1 MSGEAKIKSP
11 PGRKATKHPQKRQV
25 KKMNER
31 LHTWLHNDLTVLAW
45 RLMIV
50 YALLFVL
57 RIVFYLLNSDTLG
70 AMTGGE
76 VPALV
81 RGSLLFDTANI
92 CYCYSL
98 FVVLSLLPLRVRER
112 GWYRRMLFWTWIV
125 PGVVIVLTNL
135 ADTVYF
141 HYAKK
146 RITVDEMHFAD
157 NDNTGHI
164 LWKAVGENWYL
175 LLVGIGLVWG
185 AVWLYRLVKPAPSLL
200 KKKWAFVLVNSLL
213 TVAAVVL
220 LVGGMRGGLSHAIR
234 PIAMSNAAQY
244 AVSPA
249 KASVVLSNP
258 FCVLRT
264 ITNKKIHAVRYF
276 ADSTELAARFSPY
289 HYPAADTLRHGR
301 FGSQRG
307 KNILIFVLESFSYE
321 HSAYL
326 NPDLYRGEVS
336 YTPFLDSLMR
346 EGYLFRRGY
355 ANGRKSIDALPSV
368 LSSIPSFKT
377 PFVITPQSLGETRG
391 LGRLLGEEGY
401 STWFFNGSE
410 NKSMGFVAYAK
421 LSGVENARTR
431 EDYEAR
437 MGKEDFDGYWGI
449 WDGPFMQYMARE
461 LDEAPKPFFATIF
474 TLSSHHPF
482 VVPEGYE
489 RTLPAGRTK
498 VQQPVAYTDRS
509 LRDFF
514 DYARRQPWYEQT
526 IFVFTADHVSSEV
539 YGEESKTPTG
549 NSHILFFLYTPDGSL
564 RGDDP
569 HVAQQIDLM
578 PTLLGLTGYAKPYFA
593 YGQDI
598 FEVRADSAGAA
609 SWAFAI
615 NYVNEAFQWI
625 TDSAA
630 MFFDEHEVTHLFD
643 LRNDPLERNNLIEQG
658 VRPDSAQTEQMKAL
672 LQTYYEHL
680 ERSDFV
686 VR

>member
-1 MSGEAKIKSP
+1 
-11 PGRKATKHPQKRQV
+11 
-25 KKMNER
+25 MNER
-31 LHTWLHNDLTVLAW
+31 LRPWLHNSITVLAW
-45 RLMIV
+45 RLLIV
-50 YALLFVL
+50 YALLFLL
-57 RIVFYLLNSDTLG
+57 RVIFYLLNTDTLG
-70 AMTGGE
+70 PMTRAE

-81 RGSLLFDTANI
+81 RGSLLFDTAGV
-92 CYCYSL
+92 CYCYCL
-98 FVVLSLLPLRVRER
+98 FTVLSLLPLRAR
-112 GWYRRMLFWTWIV
+112 GRQWYRRLLFWTWLV
-125 PGVVIVLTNL
+125 PGIVIVLTNL

-146 RITVDEMHFAD
+146 RVTVDELHFAD

-164 LWKAVGENWYL
+164 LWKAAGENWYL
-175 LLVGIGLVWG
+175 VLIAIMLVWG
-185 AVWLYRLVKPAPSLL
+185 MVQLYRLVKPAPVRIRSG
-200 KKKWAFVLVNSLL
+200 WAFVLTGSLMTL
-213 TVAAVVL
+213 VSAVL

-244 AVSPA
+244 ALSPA

-258 FCVLRT
+258 FCILRT
-264 ITNKKIHAVRYF
+264 ISNKKISYVRYF
-276 ADSTELAARFSPY
+276 PDERELAARFSPCR
-289 HYPAADTLRHGR
+289 YPAADSLRHDR
-301 FGSQRG
+301 FGTQRG

-326 NPDLYRGEVS
+326 NPELYKGEAS
-336 YTPFLDSLMR
+336 YTPFLDSLMC

-377 PFVITPQSLGETRG
+377 PFVVTPQSLGETRG

-431 EDYEAR
+431 EDYEAK
-437 MGKEDFDGYWGI
+437 MGRRDYDGYWGI

-461 LDEAPKPFFATIF
+461 LDTVPKPFFATIF

-489 RTLPAGRTK
+489 NMLPEGRTK
-498 VQQPVAYTDRS
+498 VQRPVAYTDRS

-514 DYARRQPWYEQT
+514 DYARRQPWYENT
-526 IFVFTADHVSSEV
+526 LFVFTADHVSSEV
-539 YGEESKTPTG
+539 YGDESKAPTG
-549 NSHILFFLYTPDGSL
+549 NSHIIFFLYTPDGSL

-578 PTLLGLTGYAKPYFA
+578 PTLLGLTGYDKPYFA

-598 FEVRADSAGAA
+598 FEIRADSARV
-609 SWAFAI
+609 SERAFAI
-615 NYVNEAFQWI
+615 NYLNESFQWI
-625 TDSAA
+625 TDSTA

-643 LRNDPLERNNLIEQG
+643 LERDPLERHNLIEQG
-658 VRPDSAQTEQMKAL
+658 AEPDTAQVERMKAL
-672 LQTYYEHL
+672 LQTYYERL
-680 ERSDFV
+680 EKSDFV

>member
-1 MSGEAKIKSP
+1 M
-11 PGRKATKHPQKRQV
+11 H
-25 KKMNER
+25 ER
-31 LHTWLHNDLTVLAW
+31 LRFWFYNSVTVLAW
-45 RLMIV
+45 QLLIV
-50 YALLFVL
+50 YALLLVL
-57 RIVFYLLNSDTLG
+57 RIIFYIFNTDTLG
-70 AMTGGE
+70 PMTWGE
-76 VPALV
+76 LPGLLS
-81 RGSLLFDTANI
+81 GSLLFDTANI
-92 CYCYSL
+92 CYGYCL
-98 FVVLSLLPLRVRER
+98 FVVLSLLPLRLRER
-112 GWYRRMLFWTWIV
+112 QWYRRMLFGIWIV
-125 PGVVIVLTNL
+125 VGSIIVLMNL

-141 HYAKK
+141 HFAKK
-146 RITVDEMHFAD
+146 RITVDELHFTD

-164 LWKAVGENWYL
+164 LWKAAGENWYL
-175 LLVGIGLVWG
+175 ILIAVALVWG
-185 AVWLYRLVKPAPSLL
+185 MTWLYQRVKTAPIRI
-200 KKKWAFVLVNSLL
+200 KNNWIFVPVNSLL
-213 TVAAVVL
+213 TIGAVVL

-244 AVSPA
+244 AASPA

-264 ITNKKIHAVRYF
+264 ISNKKISYVKYF
-276 ADSTELAARFSPY
+276 PDETELAARYSPY
-289 HYPAADTLRHGR
+289 HYPAADTLRHSR
-301 FGSQRG
+301 FGTQKG

-326 NPDLYRGEVS
+326 NPELYKGEVS

-346 EGYLFRRGY
+346 DGYLFRRGY

-391 LGRLLGEEGY
+391 LASLLDDEGY

-431 EDYEAR
+431 ENYEAR
-437 MGKEDFDGYWGI
+437 MGKKDYDNYWGI

-461 LDEAPKPFFATIF
+461 LDDAPKPFFATIF

-482 VVPEGYE
+482 IVPEGYE
-489 RTLPAGRTK
+489 KTLPEGRTK
-498 VQQPVAYTDRS
+498 AQRPVAYTDRS

-514 DYARRQPWYEQT
+514 AYAKTQPWYDNT

-539 YGEESKTPTG
+539 YGDESKAPTG
-549 NSHILFFLYTPDGSL
+549 NSHIIFFMYTPDGSL

-578 PTLLGLTGYAKPYFA
+578 PTLLGLTGYDKPFFA

-598 FEVRADSAGAA
+598 FEVREDSAKAA
-609 SWAFAI
+609 DKGFAI
-615 NYVNEAFQWI
+615 NYVNESFQWI
-625 TDSAA
+625 TDSTA
-630 MFFDEHEVTHLFD
+630 MFFDEREVTHLFD
-643 LRNDPLERNNLIEQG
+643 LLNDPLEQHNLIEQG
-658 VRPDSAQTEQMKAL
+658 VRPDPAQVERMKAL

-680 ERSDFV
+680 EKSDFV
-686 VR
+686 VPRL

>member
-1 MSGEAKIKSP
+1 M
-11 PGRKATKHPQKRQV
+11 H
-25 KKMNER
+25 ER
-31 LHTWLHNDLTVLAW
+31 LRFWFYNSVTVLAW
-45 RLMIV
+45 RLFIV
-50 YALLFVL
+50 YALLLVL
-57 RIVFYLLNSDTLG
+57 RIIFYIFNTDTLG
-70 AMTGGE
+70 PMTWGE
-76 VPALV
+76 LPGLLS
-81 RGSLLFDTANI
+81 GSLLFDTANI
-92 CYCYSL
+92 CYGYCL
-98 FVVLSLLPLRVRER
+98 FVVLSLLPLRLRER
-112 GWYRRMLFWTWIV
+112 QWYRRMLFGIWIV
-125 PGVVIVLTNL
+125 VGSIIVLMNL

-141 HYAKK
+141 HFAKK
-146 RITVDEMHFAD
+146 RITVDELHFTD

-164 LWKAVGENWYL
+164 LWKAAGENWYL
-175 LLVGIGLVWG
+175 ILIAVALVWG
-185 AVWLYRLVKPAPSLL
+185 MTWLYQRVKTAPIRI
-200 KKKWAFVLVNSLL
+200 KNNWIFVPVNSLL
-213 TVAAVVL
+213 TIGAVVL

-244 AVSPA
+244 AASPA

-264 ITNKKIHAVRYF
+264 ISNKKISYVKYFPDEAELAVRY
-276 ADSTELAARFSPY
+276 SPY
-289 HYPAADTLRHGR
+289 HYPAADTLRHSR
-301 FGSQRG
+301 FGTQKG

-326 NPDLYRGEVS
+326 NPELYKGEVS

-346 EGYLFRRGY
+346 DGYLFRRGY

-391 LGRLLGEEGY
+391 LASLLDDEGY

-431 EDYEAR
+431 ENYEAR
-437 MGKEDFDGYWGI
+437 MGKKDYDNYWGI

-461 LDEAPKPFFATIF
+461 LDDAPKPFFATIF

-482 VVPEGYE
+482 IVPEGYE
-489 RTLPAGRTK
+489 KTLPEGRTK
-498 VQQPVAYTDRS
+498 AQRPVAYTDRS

-514 DYARRQPWYEQT
+514 AYAKTQPWYDNT
-526 IFVFTADHVSSEV
+526 IFVFIADHVSSEV
-539 YGEESKTPTG
+539 YGDESKAPTG
-549 NSHILFFLYTPDGSL
+549 NSHIIFFMYTPDGSL

-578 PTLLGLTGYAKPYFA
+578 PTLLGLTGYDKPFFA

-598 FEVRADSAGAA
+598 FEVREDSAKAA
-609 SWAFAI
+609 DKGFAI
-615 NYVNEAFQWI
+615 NYVNESFQWI
-625 TDSAA
+625 TDSTA
-630 MFFDEHEVTHLFD
+630 MFFDEREVTHLFD
-643 LRNDPLERNNLIEQG
+643 LLNDPLEQHNLIDQG
-658 VRPDSAQTEQMKAL
+658 VRPDPAQVERMKAL

-680 ERSDFV
+680 EKSDFV
-686 VR
+686 VRQP

>member
-1 MSGEAKIKSP
+1 
-11 PGRKATKHPQKRQV
+11 
-25 KKMNER
+25 MNER
-31 LHTWLHNDLTVLAW
+31 LRPWLHNSITVLAW
-45 RLMIV
+45 RLLIV
-50 YALLFVL
+50 YALLFLL
-57 RIVFYLLNSDTLG
+57 RVIFYLLNTDTLG
-70 AMTGGE
+70 PMTRAE

-81 RGSLLFDTANI
+81 RGSLLFDTAGV
-92 CYCYSL
+92 CYCYCL
-98 FVVLSLLPLRVRER
+98 FTVLSLLPLRAR
-112 GWYRRMLFWTWIV
+112 GRQWYRRLLFWTWLV
-125 PGVVIVLTNL
+125 PGIVIVLTNL

-146 RITVDEMHFAD
+146 RVTVDELHFAD

-164 LWKAVGENWYL
+164 LWKAAGENWYL
-175 LLVGIGLVWG
+175 VLIAIMLVWG
-185 AVWLYRLVKPAPSLL
+185 MVRLYRLVKPAPVRIRSG
-200 KKKWAFVLVNSLL
+200 WAFVLTGSLMTL
-213 TVAAVVL
+213 VSAVL

-244 AVSPA
+244 ALSPA

-258 FCVLRT
+258 FCILRT
-264 ITNKKIHAVRYF
+264 ISNKKISYVRYF
-276 ADSTELAARFSPY
+276 PDERELAARFSPCR
-289 HYPAADTLRHGR
+289 YPAADSLRHDR
-301 FGSQRG
+301 FGTQRG

-326 NPDLYRGEVS
+326 NPELYKGEAS

-377 PFVITPQSLGETRG
+377 PFVVTPQSLGETRG

-431 EDYEAR
+431 EDYEAK
-437 MGKEDFDGYWGI
+437 MGRRDYDGYWGI

-461 LDEAPKPFFATIF
+461 LDTVPKPFFATIF

-489 RTLPAGRTK
+489 NMLPEGRTK
-498 VQQPVAYTDRS
+498 VQRPVAYTDRS

-514 DYARRQPWYEQT
+514 DYARRQPWYENT
-526 IFVFTADHVSSEV
+526 LFVFTADHVSSEV
-539 YGEESKTPTG
+539 YGDESKAPTG
-549 NSHILFFLYTPDGSL
+549 NSHIIFFLYTPDGSL

-578 PTLLGLTGYAKPYFA
+578 PTLLGLTGYDKPYFA

-598 FEVRADSAGAA
+598 FEIRADSARV
-609 SWAFAI
+609 SERAFAI
-615 NYVNEAFQWI
+615 NYLNESFQWI
-625 TDSAA
+625 TDSTA

-643 LRNDPLERNNLIEQG
+643 LERDPLERHNLIEQG
-658 VRPDSAQTEQMKAL
+658 AEPDTAQVERMKAL
-672 LQTYYEHL
+672 LQTYYERL
-680 ERSDFV
+680 EKSDFV

>member
-1 MSGEAKIKSP
+1 M
-11 PGRKATKHPQKRQV
+11 TTH
-25 KKMNER
+25 ER
-31 LHTWLHNDLTVLAW
+31 LRPWLHNSPTVLVW
-45 RLMIV
+45 RLAIV
-50 YALLFVL
+50 YVLLFVL
-57 RIVFYLLNSDTLG
+57 RAIFYLANTDTLG
-70 AMTGGE
+70 PLSRGE
-76 VPALV
+76 IPALV
-81 RGSLLFDTANI
+81 RGGILFDTANI
-92 CYCYSL
+92 CYCYCL
-98 FVVLSLLPLRVRER
+98 FVVLSLLPFRIRER
-112 GWYRRMLFWTWIV
+112 AWYRRMLFWMWTV
-125 PGVVIVLTNL
+125 VAGVIVSMNL

-146 RITVDEMHFAD
+146 RITVDELHFAD

-164 LWKAVGENWYL
+164 LWRAAGENWYL
-175 LLVGIGLVWG
+175 ILVGAALVWG
-185 AVWLYRLVKPAPSLL
+185 AAWLYRRVKPAPSRIRNPWVFGGVYGALT
-200 KKKWAFVLVNSLL
+200 LVSG
-213 TVAAVVL
+213 VL

-234 PIAMSNAAQY
+234 PIAMSQAAQF
-244 AVSPA
+244 AASPA
-249 KASVVLSNP
+249 KASAVLSNP

-264 ITNKKIHAVRYF
+264 MSNRKISYVKYF
-276 ADSTELAARFSPY
+276 ADSAELAARFSPY
-289 HYPAADTLRHGR
+289 HYPVPDSLRHAR

-326 NPDLYRGEVS
+326 NPELYKGEVS

-431 EDYEAR
+431 ENYEAR
-437 MGKEDFDGYWGI
+437 MGRQDYDGYWGI

-482 VVPEGYE
+482 VVPEEYE
-489 RTLPAGRTK
+489 RILPEGRTK
-498 VQQPVAYTDRS
+498 VQRPVAYTDRS

-514 DYARRQPWYEQT
+514 DYARRQPWYDNT
-526 IFVFTADHVSSEV
+526 LFVFTADHVSSEV

-549 NSHILFFLYTPDGSL
+549 NSHIVFFMYTPDGSL

-569 HVAQQIDLM
+569 HTAQQIDLM
-578 PTLLGLTGYAKPYFA
+578 PTLLGLTGYEKPFFA

-598 FEVRADSAGAA
+598 FEVRADSTQAA
-609 SWAFAI
+609 TEGFAI

-625 TDSAA
+625 TDSTA
-630 MFFDEHEVTHLFD
+630 MFFDEHDVTHLFD
-643 LRNDPLERNNLIEQG
+643 LHRDPLEQHNLIERG
-658 VRPDSAQTEQMKAL
+658 VRPDSAQTERMKAL

-680 ERSDFV
+680 ERSDFT
-686 VR
+686 VRPEAEKR

>member
-1 MSGEAKIKSP
+1 
-11 PGRKATKHPQKRQV
+11 
-25 KKMNER
+25 MNER
-31 LHTWLHNDLTVLAW
+31 LRPWLHNSITVLAW
-45 RLMIV
+45 RLLIV
-50 YALLFVL
+50 YALLFLL
-57 RIVFYLLNSDTLG
+57 RVIFYLLNTDTLG
-70 AMTGGE
+70 PMTRAE

-81 RGSLLFDTANI
+81 RGSLLFDTAGV
-92 CYCYSL
+92 CYCYCL
-98 FVVLSLLPLRVRER
+98 FTVLSLLPLRAR
-112 GWYRRMLFWTWIV
+112 GRQWYRRLLFWTWLV
-125 PGVVIVLTNL
+125 PGIVIVLTNL

-146 RITVDEMHFAD
+146 RVTVDELHFAD

-164 LWKAVGENWYL
+164 LWKAAGENWYL
-175 LLVGIGLVWG
+175 VLFAIVLVWG
-185 AVWLYRLVKPAPSLL
+185 MVRLYRLVKPAPVRIRSG
-200 KKKWAFVLVNSLL
+200 WAFVLTGSLMTL
-213 TVAAVVL
+213 VSAVL

-244 AVSPA
+244 ALSPA

-258 FCVLRT
+258 FCILRT
-264 ITNKKIHAVRYF
+264 ISNKKISYVRYF
-276 ADSTELAARFSPY
+276 PDERELAARFSPCR
-289 HYPAADTLRHGR
+289 YPAADSLRHDR
-301 FGSQRG
+301 FGTQRG

-326 NPDLYRGEVS
+326 NPELYKGEAS

-377 PFVITPQSLGETRG
+377 PFVVTPQSLGETRG

-431 EDYEAR
+431 EDYEAKIGR
-437 MGKEDFDGYWGI
+437 RDYDGYWGI

-461 LDEAPKPFFATIF
+461 LDTVPKPFFATIF

-489 RTLPAGRTK
+489 NMLPEGRTK
-498 VQQPVAYTDRS
+498 VQRPVAYTDRS

-514 DYARRQPWYEQT
+514 DYARRQPWYENT
-526 IFVFTADHVSSEV
+526 LFVFTADHVSSEV
-539 YGEESKTPTG
+539 YGDESKAPTG
-549 NSHILFFLYTPDGSL
+549 NSHIIFFLYTPDGSL

-578 PTLLGLTGYAKPYFA
+578 PTLLGLTGYDKPYFA

-598 FEVRADSAGAA
+598 FEIRADSARV
-609 SWAFAI
+609 SERAFAI
-615 NYVNEAFQWI
+615 NYLNESFQWI
-625 TDSAA
+625 TDSTA

-643 LRNDPLERNNLIEQG
+643 LERDPLERHNLIEQG
-658 VRPDSAQTEQMKAL
+658 AEPDTAQVERMKAL
-672 LQTYYEHL
+672 LQTYYERL
-680 ERSDFV
+680 EKSDFV

>member
-1 MSGEAKIKSP
+1 MHNSP
-11 PGRKATKHPQKRQV
+11 
-25 KKMNER
+25 
-31 LHTWLHNDLTVLAW
+31 TVLVW
-45 RLMIV
+45 RLAIV
-50 YALLFVL
+50 YVLLFVL
-57 RIVFYLLNSDTLG
+57 RAIFYLANTDTLG
-70 AMTGGE
+70 PLSRGE
-76 VPALV
+76 IPALV
-81 RGSLLFDTANI
+81 RGGILFDTANI
-92 CYCYSL
+92 CYCYCL
-98 FVVLSLLPLRVRER
+98 FVVLSLLPFRIRER
-112 GWYRRMLFWTWIV
+112 AWYQRMLFWMWIV
-125 PGVVIVLTNL
+125 VAGVIVSMNL

-146 RITVDEMHFAD
+146 RITVDELHFAD

-164 LWKAVGENWYL
+164 LWRAAGENWYL
-175 LLVGIGLVWG
+175 ILVGAVLVWG
-185 AVWLYRLVKPAPSLL
+185 AAWLYRRVKPAPSRIRNPWVFGGVYGALT
-200 KKKWAFVLVNSLL
+200 LVSG
-213 TVAAVVL
+213 VL

-234 PIAMSNAAQY
+234 PIAMSQAAQF
-244 AVSPA
+244 AASPA
-249 KASVVLSNP
+249 KASAVLSNP
-258 FCVLRT
+258 FCLLRT
-264 ITNKKIHAVRYF
+264 MSNRKISYVKYF
-276 ADSTELAARFSPY
+276 ADSAELAARFSPY
-289 HYPAADTLRHGR
+289 HYPVPDSLRHAR
-301 FGSQRG
+301 FGSQHG

-326 NPDLYRGEVS
+326 NPELYKGEVS

-431 EDYEAR
+431 ENYEAR
-437 MGKEDFDGYWGI
+437 MGRQDYDGYWGI

-482 VVPEGYE
+482 VVPEEYE
-489 RTLPAGRTK
+489 AILPEGRTK
-498 VQQPVAYTDRS
+498 VQRPVAYTDRS

-514 DYARRQPWYEQT
+514 DYARRQPWYDNT
-526 IFVFTADHVSSEV
+526 LFVFTADHVSSEV

-549 NSHILFFLYTPDGSL
+549 NSHIVFFMYAPDGSL

-569 HVAQQIDLM
+569 HTAQQIDLM
-578 PTLLGLTGYAKPYFA
+578 PTLLGLTGYEKPFFA

-598 FEVRADSAGAA
+598 FEVRADSTRAA
-609 SWAFAI
+609 TEGFAI

-625 TDSAA
+625 TDSTA
-630 MFFDEHEVTHLFD
+630 MFFDEHDVTHLFD
-643 LRNDPLERNNLIEQG
+643 LHRDPLEQHNLIERG
-658 VRPDSAQTEQMKAL
+658 VRPDPAQVERLKAL

-680 ERSDFV
+680 ERSDFT
-686 VR
+686 VRPEAEKR

>member
-1 MSGEAKIKSP
+1 
-11 PGRKATKHPQKRQV
+11 
-25 KKMNER
+25 MNER
-31 LHTWLHNDLTVLAW
+31 LRPWLHNSITVLAW
-45 RLMIV
+45 RLLIV
-50 YALLFVL
+50 YALLFLL
-57 RIVFYLLNSDTLG
+57 RVIFYLLNTDTLG
-70 AMTGGE
+70 PMTRAE

-81 RGSLLFDTANI
+81 RGSLLFDTAGV
-92 CYCYSL
+92 CYCYCL
-98 FVVLSLLPLRVRER
+98 FTVLSLLPLRAR
-112 GWYRRMLFWTWIV
+112 GRQWYRRLLFWTWLV
-125 PGVVIVLTNL
+125 PGIVIVLTNL

-146 RITVDEMHFAD
+146 RVTVDELHFAD

-164 LWKAVGENWYL
+164 LWKAAGENWYL
-175 LLVGIGLVWG
+175 VLIAIMLVWG
-185 AVWLYRLVKPAPSLL
+185 MVQLYRLVKPAPVRIRSG
-200 KKKWAFVLVNSLL
+200 WAFVLTGSLMTL
-213 TVAAVVL
+213 VSAVL

-244 AVSPA
+244 ALSPA

-258 FCVLRT
+258 FCILRT
-264 ITNKKIHAVRYF
+264 ISNKKISYVRYF
-276 ADSTELAARFSPY
+276 PDERELAARFAPCR
-289 HYPAADTLRHGR
+289 YPAADSLRHDR
-301 FGSQRG
+301 FGTQRG

-326 NPDLYRGEVS
+326 NPELYKGEAS

-377 PFVITPQSLGETRG
+377 PFVVTPQSLGETRG

-431 EDYEAR
+431 EDYEAK
-437 MGKEDFDGYWGI
+437 MGRRDYDGYWGI

-461 LDEAPKPFFATIF
+461 LDTVPKPFFATIF

-489 RTLPAGRTK
+489 NMLPEGRTK
-498 VQQPVAYTDRS
+498 VQRPVAYTDRS

-514 DYARRQPWYEQT
+514 DYARRQPWYENT
-526 IFVFTADHVSSEV
+526 LFVFTADHVSSEV
-539 YGEESKTPTG
+539 YGDESKAPTG
-549 NSHILFFLYTPDGSL
+549 NSHIIFFLYTPDGSL

-578 PTLLGLTGYAKPYFA
+578 PTLLGLTGYDKPYFA

-598 FEVRADSAGAA
+598 FEIRADSARV
-609 SWAFAI
+609 SERAFAI
-615 NYVNEAFQWI
+615 NYLNESFQWI
-625 TDSAA
+625 TDSTA

-643 LRNDPLERNNLIEQG
+643 LERDPLERHNLIEQG
-658 VRPDSAQTEQMKAL
+658 AEPDTAQVERMKAL
-672 LQTYYEHL
+672 LQTYYERL
-680 ERSDFV
+680 EKSDFV

>member
-1 MSGEAKIKSP
+1 M
-11 PGRKATKHPQKRQV
+11 H
-25 KKMNER
+25 ER
-31 LHTWLHNDLTVLAW
+31 LRFWFYNSVTVLAW
-45 RLMIV
+45 RLLIV
-50 YALLFVL
+50 YALLLVL
-57 RIVFYLLNSDTLG
+57 RIIFYLFNTDTLG
-70 AMTGGE
+70 PMTWGE
-76 VPALV
+76 LPGLLS
-81 RGSLLFDTANI
+81 GSLLFDTANI
-92 CYCYSL
+92 CYGYCL
-98 FVVLSLLPLRVRER
+98 FVVLSLLPLRLRER
-112 GWYRRMLFWTWIV
+112 LWYRRMLFGIWIV
-125 PGVVIVLTNL
+125 IGSIIVLMNL

-141 HYAKK
+141 HFAKK
-146 RITVDEMHFAD
+146 RITVDELHFTD

-164 LWKAVGENWYL
+164 LWKAAGENWYL
-175 LLVGIGLVWG
+175 ILIAVALVWG
-185 AVWLYRLVKPAPSLL
+185 LTWLYRRVKTAPIRI
-200 KKKWAFVLVNSLL
+200 KNNWIFVPVNSLL
-213 TVAAVVL
+213 TILSVVL

-244 AVSPA
+244 AISPA

-264 ITNKKIHAVRYF
+264 ISNKKISYVKYF
-276 ADSTELAARFSPY
+276 PDETELAARYSPY
-289 HYPAADTLRHGR
+289 HYPAADTLRHSR
-301 FGSQRG
+301 FGTQKG

-326 NPDLYRGEVS
+326 NPELYKGEVS

-391 LGRLLGEEGY
+391 LASLLDEEGY

-431 EDYEAR
+431 ENYEAR
-437 MGKEDFDGYWGI
+437 MGKKDYDNYWGI

-461 LDEAPKPFFATIF
+461 LDDAPKPFFATIF

-489 RTLPAGRTK
+489 KVLPKGRTK

-514 DYARRQPWYEQT
+514 AYAKTQPWYDNT

-539 YGEESKTPTG
+539 YGDESKAPTG
-549 NSHILFFLYTPDGSL
+549 NSHIIFFMYTPDGSL

-578 PTLLGLTGYAKPYFA
+578 PTLLGLTGYDKPFFA

-598 FEVRADSAGAA
+598 FEVRADSAKAA
-609 SWAFAI
+609 DKGFAI
-615 NYVNEAFQWI
+615 NYVNESFQWI
-625 TDSAA
+625 TDSTA
-630 MFFDEHEVTHLFD
+630 MFFDEREVTHLFD
-643 LRNDPLERNNLIEQG
+643 LHKDPLEQHNLIEQG
-658 VRPDSAQTEQMKAL
+658 VRPDAAQVERMKAL

-680 ERSDFV
+680 EKSDFV
-686 VR
+686 VRRP

>member
-1 MSGEAKIKSP
+1 M
-11 PGRKATKHPQKRQV
+11 H
-25 KKMNER
+25 ER
-31 LHTWLHNDLTVLAW
+31 LRFWFYNSVTVLAW
-45 RLMIV
+45 RLLIV
-50 YALLFVL
+50 YALLLVL
-57 RIVFYLLNSDTLG
+57 RIIFYIFNTDTLG
-70 AMTGGE
+70 PMTWGE
-76 VPALV
+76 LPGLLS
-81 RGSLLFDTANI
+81 GSLLFDTANI
-92 CYCYSL
+92 CYGYCL
-98 FVVLSLLPLRVRER
+98 FVVLSLLPLRLRER
-112 GWYRRMLFWTWIV
+112 QWYRRMLFGIWIV
-125 PGVVIVLTNL
+125 VGSIIVLMNL

-141 HYAKK
+141 HFAKK
-146 RITVDEMHFAD
+146 RITVDELHFTD

-164 LWKAVGENWYL
+164 LWKAAGENWYL
-175 LLVGIGLVWG
+175 ILIAVALVWG
-185 AVWLYRLVKPAPSLL
+185 MTWLYQRVKTAPIWI
-200 KKKWAFVLVNSLL
+200 KNNWIFVPVNSLL
-213 TVAAVVL
+213 TIGAVVL

-244 AVSPA
+244 AASPA

-264 ITNKKIHAVRYF
+264 ISNKKISYVKYF
-276 ADSTELAARFSPY
+276 PDEAELAARYSPY
-289 HYPAADTLRHGR
+289 HYPAADTLRHSR
-301 FGSQRG
+301 FGTQKG

-326 NPDLYRGEVS
+326 NPELYKGEVS

-346 EGYLFRRGY
+346 DGYLFRRGY

-391 LGRLLGEEGY
+391 LASLLDDEGY

-431 EDYEAR
+431 ENYEAR
-437 MGKEDFDGYWGI
+437 MGKKDYDNYWGI

-461 LDEAPKPFFATIF
+461 LDDAPKPFFATIF

-482 VVPEGYE
+482 IVPEGYE
-489 RTLPAGRTK
+489 KTLPEGRTK
-498 VQQPVAYTDRS
+498 AQRPVAYTDRS

-514 DYARRQPWYEQT
+514 AYAKTQPWYDNT
-526 IFVFTADHVSSEV
+526 IFVFIADHVSSEV
-539 YGEESKTPTG
+539 YGDESKAPTG
-549 NSHILFFLYTPDGSL
+549 NSHIIFFMYTPDGSL

-578 PTLLGLTGYAKPYFA
+578 PTLLGLTGYDKPFFA

-598 FEVRADSAGAA
+598 FEVREDSAKAA
-609 SWAFAI
+609 DKGFAI
-615 NYVNEAFQWI
+615 NYVNESFQWI
-625 TDSAA
+625 TDSTA
-630 MFFDEHEVTHLFD
+630 MFFDEREVTHLFD
-643 LRNDPLERNNLIEQG
+643 LLNDPLEQHNLIEQG
-658 VRPDSAQTEQMKAL
+658 VRPDPAQVERMKAL

-680 ERSDFV
+680 EKSDFV
-686 VR
+686 VRQP

>member
-1 MSGEAKIKSP
+1 
-11 PGRKATKHPQKRQV
+11 
-25 KKMNER
+25 MNER
-31 LHTWLHNDLTVLAW
+31 LRPWLHNSITVLAW
-45 RLMIV
+45 RLLIV
-50 YALLFVL
+50 YALLFLL
-57 RIVFYLLNSDTLG
+57 RVIFYLLNTDTLG
-70 AMTGGE
+70 PMTRAE

-81 RGSLLFDTANI
+81 RGSLLFDTAGV
-92 CYCYSL
+92 CYCYCL
-98 FVVLSLLPLRVRER
+98 FTVLSLLPLRAR
-112 GWYRRMLFWTWIV
+112 GRQWYRRLLFWTWLV
-125 PGVVIVLTNL
+125 PGIVIVLTNL

-146 RITVDEMHFAD
+146 RVTVDELHFAD

-164 LWKAVGENWYL
+164 LWKAAGENWYL
-175 LLVGIGLVWG
+175 VLIAIMLVWG
-185 AVWLYRLVKPAPSLL
+185 MVRLYRLVKPAPVRIRSG
-200 KKKWAFVLVNSLL
+200 WAFVLTGSLMTL
-213 TVAAVVL
+213 VSAVL

-244 AVSPA
+244 ALSPA

-258 FCVLRT
+258 FCILRT
-264 ITNKKIHAVRYF
+264 ISNKKISYVRYF
-276 ADSTELAARFSPY
+276 PDERELAARFSPCR
-289 HYPAADTLRHGR
+289 YPAADSLRHDR
-301 FGSQRG
+301 FGTQRG

-326 NPDLYRGEVS
+326 NPELYKGEAS

-377 PFVITPQSLGETRG
+377 PFVVTPQSLGETRG

-431 EDYEAR
+431 EDYEAK
-437 MGKEDFDGYWGI
+437 MGRRDYDGYWGI

-461 LDEAPKPFFATIF
+461 LDTVPKPFFATIF

-489 RTLPAGRTK
+489 NMLPEGRTK
-498 VQQPVAYTDRS
+498 VQRPVAYTDRS

-514 DYARRQPWYEQT
+514 DYARRQPWYENT
-526 IFVFTADHVSSEV
+526 LFVFTADHVSSEV
-539 YGEESKTPTG
+539 YGDESKAPTG
-549 NSHILFFLYTPDGSL
+549 NSHIIFFLYTPDGSL

-578 PTLLGLTGYAKPYFA
+578 PTLLGLTGYDKPYFA

-598 FEVRADSAGAA
+598 FEIRADSARV
-609 SWAFAI
+609 SERAFAI
-615 NYVNEAFQWI
+615 NYLNESFQWI
-625 TDSAA
+625 TDSTA

-643 LRNDPLERNNLIEQG
+643 LERDPLERHNLIEQG
-658 VRPDSAQTEQMKAL
+658 AKPDTAQVERMKAL
-672 LQTYYEHL
+672 LQTYYERL
-680 ERSDFV
+680 EKSDFV

>member
-1 MSGEAKIKSP
+1 
-11 PGRKATKHPQKRQV
+11 
-25 KKMNER
+25 MNER
-31 LHTWLHNDLTVLAW
+31 LRPWLHNSITVLAW
-45 RLMIV
+45 RLLIV
-50 YALLFVL
+50 YALLFLL
-57 RIVFYLLNSDTLG
+57 RVIFYLLNTDTLG
-70 AMTGGE
+70 PMTRAE

-81 RGSLLFDTANI
+81 RGSLLFDTAGV
-92 CYCYSL
+92 CYCYCL
-98 FVVLSLLPLRVRER
+98 FTVLSLLPLRAR
-112 GWYRRMLFWTWIV
+112 GRQWYRRLLFWTWLV
-125 PGVVIVLTNL
+125 PGIVIVLTNL

-146 RITVDEMHFAD
+146 RVTVDELHFAD

-164 LWKAVGENWYL
+164 LWKAAGENWYL
-175 LLVGIGLVWG
+175 VLIAIVLVWG
-185 AVWLYRLVKPAPSLL
+185 MVRLYRLVKPAPVRIRSG
-200 KKKWAFVLVNSLL
+200 WAFVLTGSLMTL
-213 TVAAVVL
+213 VSAVL

-244 AVSPA
+244 ALSPA

-258 FCVLRT
+258 FCILRT
-264 ITNKKIHAVRYF
+264 ISNKKISYVRYF
-276 ADSTELAARFSPY
+276 PDERELAARFSPCR
-289 HYPAADTLRHGR
+289 YPAADSLRHDK
-301 FGSQRG
+301 FGTQRG

-326 NPDLYRGEVS
+326 NPELYKGEAS

-377 PFVITPQSLGETRG
+377 PFVVTPQSLGETRG

-431 EDYEAR
+431 EDYEAK
-437 MGKEDFDGYWGI
+437 MGRRDYDGYWGI

-461 LDEAPKPFFATIF
+461 LDTVPKPFFATIF

-489 RTLPAGRTK
+489 NMLPEGRTK
-498 VQQPVAYTDRS
+498 VQRPVAYTDRS

-514 DYARRQPWYEQT
+514 DYARRQPWYENT
-526 IFVFTADHVSSEV
+526 LFVFTADHVSSEV
-539 YGEESKTPTG
+539 YGDESKAPTG
-549 NSHILFFLYTPDGSL
+549 NSHIIFFLYTPDGSL

-578 PTLLGLTGYAKPYFA
+578 PTLLGLTGYDKPYFA

-598 FEVRADSAGAA
+598 FEIRADSARV
-609 SWAFAI
+609 SERAFAI
-615 NYVNEAFQWI
+615 NYLNESFQWI
-625 TDSAA
+625 TDSTA

-643 LRNDPLERNNLIEQG
+643 LERDPLERHNLIEQG
-658 VRPDSAQTEQMKAL
+658 AEPDTAQVERMKAL
-672 LQTYYEHL
+672 LQTYYERL
-680 ERSDFV
+680 EKSDFV

>member
-1 MSGEAKIKSP
+1 M
-11 PGRKATKHPQKRQV
+11 H
-25 KKMNER
+25 ER
-31 LHTWLHNDLTVLAW
+31 LRPWLHNSVTVLAW
-45 RLMIV
+45 RLLVV
-50 YALLFVL
+50 YVLLFVL
-57 RIVFYLLNSDTLG
+57 RVIFYLFNTDTLG
-70 AMTGGE
+70 PVTWAE

-92 CYCYSL
+92 CYGYCL
-98 FVVLSLLPLRVRER
+98 FVVLSLLPLRLRER
-112 GWYRRMLFWTWIV
+112 QWYRRMLFGIWIAV
-125 PGVVIVLTNL
+125 GAIFILMNL

-141 HYAKK
+141 HFAKK
-146 RITVDEMHFAD
+146 RITVDELHFTD

-164 LWKAVGENWYL
+164 LGKAAGENWYL
-175 LLVGIGLVWG
+175 ILIGAALVWG
-185 AVWLYRLVKPAPSLL
+185 LVGLYRRVKPAPIRIR
-200 KKKWAFVLVNSLL
+200 KTWIFVSVNSLL

-220 LVGGMRGGLSHAIR
+220 LVGGMRGGLSRAIR
-234 PIAMSNAAQY
+234 PVAMSNAAQY

-264 ITNKKIHAVRYF
+264 VSNKKISYVRYF
-276 ADSTELAARFSPY
+276 ATQDELKARFSPY
-289 HYPAADTLRHGR
+289 HYPVADSLRHSR
-301 FGSQRG
+301 FGTQKG

-326 NPDLYRGEVS
+326 NPELYKGEVS

-377 PFVITPQSLGETRG
+377 PFVITPQSLGDTRG

-431 EDYEAR
+431 ENYEAR
-437 MGKEDFDGYWGI
+437 MGGKDYDNYWGI

-461 LDEAPKPFFATIF
+461 LDDAPKPFFATIF

-489 RTLPAGRTK
+489 KILPEGRTK
-498 VQQPVAYTDRS
+498 VQRPVAYTDRS

-514 DYARRQPWYEQT
+514 AYVRTQPWYENT
-526 IFVFTADHVSSEV
+526 VFVFTADHVSSEV
-539 YGEESKTPTG
+539 YGDESKAPTG
-549 NSHILFFLYTPDGSL
+549 NSHIIFFLYTPDGSL

-569 HVAQQIDLM
+569 YVAQQIDLM
-578 PTLLGLTGYAKPYFA
+578 PTLLGLTGYDKPYFA

-598 FEVRADSAGAA
+598 FEVREDSAKA
-609 SWAFAI
+609 SEKAFAI
-615 NYVNEAFQWI
+615 NYVNESFQWI
-625 TDSAA
+625 TDSTA
-630 MFFDEHEVTHLFD
+630 MFFDEREVTHLFD
-643 LRNDPLERNNLIEQG
+643 LQNDPLERHNLIEQG
-658 VRPDSAQTEQMKAL
+658 KRPDSVQVEKMKAL

-680 ERSDFV
+680 EQSDFV

>member
-1 MSGEAKIKSP
+1 M
-11 PGRKATKHPQKRQV
+11 R
-25 KKMNER
+25 ER
-31 LHTWLHNDLTVLAW
+31 LKNCLHNPITLLAW
-45 RLMIV
+45 RLLIV

-57 RIVFYLLNSDTLG
+57 RAIFYLANTDTLG
-70 AMTGGE
+70 PLSRGE
-76 VPALV
+76 IPALL
-81 RGSLLFDTANI
+81 RGGLLFDTANI
-92 CYCYSL
+92 CYCYCL
-98 FVVLSLLPLRVRER
+98 FVVLSLLPLRLRER
-112 GWYRRMLFWTWIV
+112 GWYQKMLFWIWIGV
-125 PGVVIVLTNL
+125 TGVVVLMNL

-146 RITVDEMHFAD
+146 RITVDELHFAD

-164 LWKAVGENWYL
+164 LWRAVGENWYL

-185 AVWLYRLVKPAPSLL
+185 AAWLYRRVKPAPSRIRNPWTFGGVYGALT
-200 KKKWAFVLVNSLL
+200 LV
-213 TVAAVVL
+213 AVVL

-234 PIAMSNAAQY
+234 PIAMSQAAQF
-244 AVSPA
+244 AASPA
-249 KASVVLSNP
+249 KASAVLSNP

-264 ITNKKIHAVRYF
+264 MSNRKISYVKYF
-276 ADSTELAARFSPY
+276 ADSAELTARYTPY
-289 HYPAADTLRHGR
+289 HYPAPDSLRHAR
-301 FGSQRG
+301 FGTQRG

-326 NPDLYRGEVS
+326 NPELYKGEVS

-431 EDYEAR
+431 ENYEAR
-437 MGKEDFDGYWGI
+437 MGRRDYDGYWGI

-482 VVPEGYE
+482 VVPEEYE
-489 RTLPAGRTK
+489 RILPEGRTK
-498 VQQPVAYTDRS
+498 VQRPVAYTDRS

-514 DYARRQPWYEQT
+514 DYARRQPWYDNT
-526 IFVFTADHVSSEV
+526 LFVFTADHVSSEV

-549 NSHILFFLYTPDGSL
+549 NSHILFFMYTPDGSL

-569 HVAQQIDLM
+569 HTAQQIDLM
-578 PTLLGLTGYAKPYFA
+578 PTLLGLTGYDKPFFA

-598 FEVRADSAGAA
+598 FEVRRDSTRAA
-609 SWAFAI
+609 TEGFAI

-625 TDSAA
+625 TDSTA
-630 MFFDEHEVTHLFD
+630 MFFDEHEVSHLFD
-643 LRNDPLERNNLIEQG
+643 LHSDPLEQHNRIEQG
-658 VRPDSAQTEQMKAL
+658 VRPDPAQVERLKAL

-686 VR
+686 VRPQAEKR